1 MSNNKFESL
10 LELLINE
17 ENDKAEALFHEIVVE
32 KSRDI
37 YENLAD
43 EEVTAESKDEEV
55 KETEASE
62 DEKVDETKDEEVKET
77 SEEAKDEQVDEVVE
91 IEDEA
96 TESETTE
103 EESIEEV
110 GGDATDELVKD
121 ISADQDG
128 DAEMP
133 AGDDMPADMDPEADA
148 EGDVEDR
155 VVDLE
160 DALDELKAEFE
171 AMMGNKDGEE
181 DKEEESLEMPAVET
195 QPEMSYEGKKDMMAG
210 KKMDKEKMKEYKN
223 PVKADHADHSDK
235 AAKGATPVVGGSKVK
250 TGASG
255 SNMTQA
261 QADSGTSG
269 ATTSINGSS
278 TPQKMAG
285 EFENTGGKARGTSMK
300 SPAPKPV
307 TADGSEKSA
316 KSPISGK

>member
-43 EEVTAESKDEEV
+43 ESTEDKKVEETAEESK
-55 KETEASE
+55 E
-62 DEKVDETKDEEVKET
+62 DAKVDETT
-77 SEEAKDEQVDEVVE
+77 EAKSDEQVDEVVE

-103 EESIEEV
+103 EESIEEM

-121 ISADQDG
+121 ISADQEGEHDAMDKPEMDMDMDK
-128 DAEMP
+128 DAE
-133 AGDDMPADMDPEADA
+133 GDA

>member
-43 EEVTAESKDEEV
+43 ESTEDKVEETAEESK
-55 KETEASE
+55 E
-62 DEKVDETKDEEVKET
+62 DAKVDETTKEAE
-77 SEEAKDEQVDEVVE
+77 SDEQVDEVVE

-103 EESIEEV
+103 EESIEEM

-121 ISADQDG
+121 ISSDEEG

-133 AGDDMPADMDPEADA
+133 AGDEMPADMDPEADA

-171 AMMGNKDGEE
+171 AMMGNKDGE
-181 DKEEESLEMPAVET
+181 DKEEESLEMPAIET
-195 QPEMSYEGKKDMMAG
+195 QPEMSYEAKDVAA
-210 KKMDKEKMKEYKN
+210 KETVKEYKN
-223 PVKADHADHSDK
+223 PVKANNTDGSDK
-235 AAKGATPVVGGSKVK
+235 GAKSPVNTSVKSAGGTTANIAKG
-250 TGASG
+250 GAEEKG
-255 SNMTQA
+255 RPAPTA
-261 QADSGTSG
+261 A
-269 ATTSINGSS
+269 
-278 TPQKMAG
+278 KMAG
-285 EFENTGGKARGTSMK
+285 DFENTGGKAKSTSFK
-300 SPAPKPV
+300 KQEKAN
-307 TADGSEKSA
+307 TADGSDKSA
-316 KSPISGK
+316 KSPIASK

>member
-37 YENLAD
+37 YDNLAD
-43 EEVTAESKDEEV
+43 EEVTAEAMHDKKMKKEDEV
-55 KETEASE
+55 TETEASE
-62 DEKVDETKDEEVKET
+62 ESKVEETT
-77 SEEAKDEQVDEVVE
+77 EEAKSEEKVDEVVE

-121 ISADQDG
+121 ISAEEEG
-128 DAEMP
+128 EHDAMDKPEM
-133 AGDDMPADMDPEADA
+133 DMDMDKDMDADNGE

-171 AMMGNKDGEE
+171 AMMGDKKDDMD
-181 DKEEESLEMPAVET
+181 DKEDESLEVAPELT
-195 QPEMSYEGKKDMMAG
+195 PEMSIEGKKDMMAG
-210 KKMDKEKMKEYKN
+210 KKMDKKDMKEYKL
-223 PVKADHADHSDK
+223 PVTANHSDASDK
-235 AAKGATPVVGGSKVK
+235 SAKSPVAAKGGASS
-250 TGASG
+250 GASG
-255 SNMTQA
+255 SNLNQG
-261 QADSGTSG
+261 QADSG
-269 ATTSINGSS
+269 NSS
-278 TPQKMAG
+278 VATPQKMAG
-285 EFENTGGKARGTSMK
+285 EFENTGGKAKSTSFK
-300 SPAPKPV
+300 KTVTAN

-316 KSPISGK
+316 KSTISGK